1 MALGFRRK
9 VHEGGVT
16 MIRSAY
22 GRTVLALWTISGFTS
37 AAAQA
42 HSVTKEIT
50 TTYPLNAEGSI
61 DLSNVNGTVRIEA
74 WDKDIVEIRAVKS
87 TQDKESTLDQVSINV
102 DAKPDALSISTHYP
116 GESGVEVA
124 VDYTIHVP
132 RKAHLN
138 HLSTVNGTLRVT
150 ASEGIGDLRTV
161 NGNIEIFG
169 GSGNIHA
176 HTTNGNVYLEW
187 KRAADASGAV
197 AETTNGSVLL
207 AVPANTRANL
217 EARCRNGSFS
227 SELPLI
233 MQGEDEPRVLHGKL
247 GRGGV
252 PIHLGT
258 VNGAIRVVE
267 LKAAI

>member
-1 MALGFRRK
+1 
-9 VHEGGVT
+9 

-22 GRTVLALWTISGFTS
+22 QIVGLALLLALFS
-37 AAAQA
+37 AKAESR
-42 HSVTKEIT
+42 SVTKEVT
-50 TTYPLNAEGSI
+50 TSYPLNAGGSF

-74 WDKDIVEIRAVKS
+74 WDKDVVEVRAVKS
-87 TQDKESTLDQVSINV
+87 TQDKESALDQVSIDV
-102 DAKPDALSISTHYP
+102 DAKPDALSISTRYP
-116 GESGVEVA
+116 QEGGVEVA

-132 RKAHLN
+132 RRAHLN

-150 ASEGIGDLRTV
+150 ESEGIGDLHTV
-161 NGNIEIFG
+161 NGNIEIYG
-169 GSGNIHA
+169 GSGNVHA

-187 KRAADASGAV
+187 KRAPQTNGAV

-207 AVPANTRANL
+207 AIPANTRASL

-227 SELPLI
+227 SELPFV
-233 MQGEDEPRVLHGKL
+233 MQGDEQPRVVHGKL